1 MERGFQRGFTL
12 IELLVVMGIVGI
24 LISIAIPVYQ
34 PAMTRAKESVLKNQL
49 FTLRT
54 QIDEYSY
61 DKQRAPQSLD
71 DLVTEGYLRA
81 IPKDPATDS
90 PRTWRLVKEDPAHAV
105 NPAEPGIWDVRSGS
119 DRKSLEGT
127 AYSEW

>member
-61 DKQRAPQSLD
+61 DKQRAPFQKI
-71 DLVTEGYLRA
+71 RR
-81 IPKDPATDS
+81 
-90 PRTWRLVKEDPAHAV
+90 RTA
-105 NPAEPGIWDVRSGS
+105 PGRGGW
-119 DRKSLEGT
+119 
-127 AYSEW
+127 